1 MFKKF
6 LLLILLVITISCSA
20 QTKDKEIIY
29 VAQWNI
35 ENLFDAVDDPEKD
48 DSEFLP
54 ESQKFW
60 TDGKVEV
67 KLNNLAK
74 VINFMND
81 GKGPDIISFEE
92 IENFN
97 MLKRLAYKLKDR
109 DYIPAH
115 RESPD
120 TRGIDVGL
128 LYDRNIFEIENL
140 YPIKVELPKKNPT
153 RDILAVTL
161 RHKKTN
167 ELIFIYV
174 NHWPSRRGGQEKS
187 EVNRIA
193 AAQTLRASVD
203 SVFANDPN
211 ANIIILGDFND
222 EPTDFSFTKFLKTKD
237 FDCNNKNTK
246 SELLN
251 LAYKKSEN
259 KEGSYL
265 FGSQWDMIDQIV
277 ISSALNDGKNIDYL
291 CDSFEVLKPSFMII
305 QEGNRKGG
313 ALPTYMGNKYV
324 GGFSD
329 HFPVVVKF
337 FIAN

>member
-1 MFKKF
+1 MFKNIFFMLF
-6 LLLILLVITISCSA
+6 LIITISSFA
-20 QTKDKEIIY
+20 QTKNNDIIY

-35 ENLFDAVDDPEKD
+35 ENLFDAVDDPEKN

-54 ESQKFW
+54 ESEKFW

-97 MLKRLAYKLKDR
+97 MLKRLAYKLKDH

-120 TRGIDVGL
+120 PRGIDVGL

-167 ELIFIYV
+167 ELIYIYV

-203 SVFANDPN
+203 SVFAKDPN

-222 EPTDFSFTKFLKTKD
+222 EPTDFSFTKFLKAKD
-237 FDCNNKNTK
+237 FDCQNKNTK

-265 FGSQWDMIDQIV
+265 FGSQWDMIDQII
-277 ISSALNDGKNIDYL
+277 ISSALNDGQKIDYV
-291 CDSFEVLKPSFMII
+291 CNSFEVLKPSFMII
-305 QEGNRKGG
+305 QEGNRKGA

-329 HFPVVVKF
+329 HFPVVAKF

>member
-1 MFKKF
+1 MSKKIF
-6 LLLILLVITISCSA
+6 IVLILLFVSCKA
-20 QTKDKEIIY
+20 QNQDKNLIY
-29 VAQWNI
+29 VAQWNL

-48 DSEFLP
+48 DAEFLP
-54 ESQKFW
+54 ESPKFW

-74 VINFMND
+74 VINYMND

-120 TRGIDVGL
+120 PRGIDVGL

-140 YPIKVELPKKNPT
+140 YPIKVELPNKYPT

-161 RHKKTN
+161 RHKPTN
-167 ELIFIYV
+167 ELIYIYV

-193 AAQTLRASVD
+193 AAKTLRASVD
-203 SVFANDPN
+203 SLFEKDPN

-222 EPTDFSFTKFLKTKD
+222 EPTDFSFTKFLKAND
-237 FDCNNKNTK
+237 FDCSNKNSK
-246 SELLN
+246 MELLN

-265 FGSQWDMIDQIV
+265 FGSQWDMIDQII
-277 ISSALNDGKNIDYL
+277 ISSALNDGKKIDYI
-291 CDSFEVLKPSFMII
+291 CDSFDVLKPPFMII

-313 ALPTYMGNKYV
+313 AMPTYMGNKYI
-324 GGFSD
+324 GGYSD
-329 HFPVVVKF
+329 HFPVIAKF
-337 FIAN
+337 QILN